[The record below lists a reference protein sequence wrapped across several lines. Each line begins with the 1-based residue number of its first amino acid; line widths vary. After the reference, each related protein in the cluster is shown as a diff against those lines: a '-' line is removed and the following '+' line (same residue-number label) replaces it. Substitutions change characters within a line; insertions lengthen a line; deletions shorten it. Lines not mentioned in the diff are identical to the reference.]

1 MQTDGRLGSD
11 TQTVWL
17 IDAAHTTVEFTVK
30 NLLFF
35 DVKGHFNNLEGN
47 LMLDESDICRSS
59 VAAAIK
65 AASIESGVIRR
76 DAHLCSADFLEV
88 DRYPEIR
95 FESTRVERG
104 RDRDSLRVTGSLT
117 IKNKSREVLLDVNE
131 VDRSSSPNGEQVVYY
146 TAQTELDRFDFDVN
160 YGRGLIGRRLK
171 IAISVQATRHMK
183 AGAQSMFRGASV

>member
-35 DVKGHFNNLEGN
+35 DVKGHFNNLEGS
-47 LMLDESDICRSS
+47 LLLDESDICRSS
-59 VAAAIK
+59 VTAAIK
-65 AASIESGVIRR
+65 AASIESGVMRR
-76 DAHLCSADFLEV
+76 DTHLCSADFLEV

-146 TAQTELDRFDFDVN
+146 TAQTELDRFDFDIN

-171 IAISVQATRHMK
+171 IAISVQASRQIK
-183 AGAQSMFRGASV
+183 AGARSMFRGASV